1 MRVAARVNQELM
13 FCDLPRFSYTEV
25 SKVLATT
32 NENGSHITGY
42 ATYRD
47 WLLILLRIRSYSI
60 SILKSIDHA
69 IFVQNAAS
77 LDYCKNFGNRSTV
90 SLLCIYLQQKEY

>member
-42 ATYRD
+42 ATHRD
-47 WLLILLRIRSYSI
+47 WLLILLRIRISY
-60 SILKSIDHA
+60 ILKSIDHA

-77 LDYCKNFGNRSTV
+77 LDSCKNFGNRSTV